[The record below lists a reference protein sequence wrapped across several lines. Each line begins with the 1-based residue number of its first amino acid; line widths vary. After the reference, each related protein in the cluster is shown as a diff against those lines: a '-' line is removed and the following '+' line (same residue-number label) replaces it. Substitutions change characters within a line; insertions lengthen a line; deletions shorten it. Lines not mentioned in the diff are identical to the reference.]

1 MARWEDGGV
10 MRTTVFRV
18 AGMDCAAE
26 EQLVRMRLDGV
37 EGIEAV
43 MVDLDGRTVAV
54 RHSGDA
60 ALIEEALD
68 GLDLDTTRVDG
79 IGASIGAAPAVVSV
93 ERRVLLAALAINAV
107 FFVAEFAAGLIAQ
120 SMGLL
125 GDSLDMLADAS
136 VYGLSLMAVSR
147 SSAHKKRLAAGS
159 GYLQF
164 GLAVVGL
171 VEVTRRFLTNETLP
185 DVRTMV
191 VVSLLA
197 LAANAVTLVILRR
210 AKSPEAHFQASWI
223 FTANDIKVNAL
234 VIVSAVIVAVTTSPI
249 PDLLAGAAIFLI
261 VANGARRILRL
272 AR

>member
-1 MARWEDGGV
+1 
-10 MRTTVFRV
+10 
-18 AGMDCAAE
+18 MDCAAE

-43 MVDLDGRTVAV
+43 MVDLDERTVAV
-54 RHSGDA
+54 RHSSDPV
-60 ALIEEALD
+60 LIKGALD
-68 GLDLDTTRVDG
+68 GLDLDTTQLG
-79 IGASIGAAPAVVSV
+79 GTGASVAGDQGVVSD
-93 ERRVLLAALAINAV
+93 ERKVLRAALIINAG
-107 FFVAEFAAGLIAQ
+107 FFVAEFAAGLIGR

-136 VYGLSLMAVSR
+136 VYALSLVAVGR
-147 SSAHKKRLAAGS
+147 STSHKKRLAAGS

-164 GLAVVGL
+164 GLAALGL
-171 VEVTRRFLTNETLP
+171 VEVTRRFLTNEALP
-185 DVRTMV
+185 DVRTMI

-197 LAANAVTLVILRR
+197 LAVNAVTLVILRT

-234 VIVSAVIVAVTTSPI
+234 VIVSAVIVAVTPSPI
-249 PDLLAGAAIFLI
+249 PDLLAGAAIFVI

>member
-1 MARWEDGGV
+1 MK
-10 MRTTVFRV
+10 TTVFRV

-43 MVDLDGRTVAV
+43 MVDLDERTVAV
-54 RHSGDA
+54 RHSSDP

-68 GLDLDTTRVDG
+68 GLDLDTTRLAG
-79 IGASIGAAPAVVSV
+79 TGASVADDQGVASD
-93 ERRVLLAALAINAV
+93 ERRVLQAALIINAG
-107 FFVAEFAAGLIAQ
+107 FFVGEFAAGVIAR

-136 VYGLSLMAVSR
+136 VYGLSLMAVGR

-185 DVRTMV
+185 DVRTMI

-197 LAANAVTLVILRR
+197 LAANAVTLVVLRR

-234 VIVSAVIVAVTTSPI
+234 VIVSAVFVALTSSPI

-272 AR
+272 VR

>member
-1 MARWEDGGV
+1 

-18 AGMDCAAE
+18 ARMDCAAE

-43 MVDLDGRTVAV
+43 IVNLDERTVAV
-54 RHSGDA
+54 RHSSDA

-68 GLDLDTTRVDG
+68 RLDLGTTRLTDT
-79 IGASIGAAPAVVSV
+79 GASVADDQSVVSD
-93 ERRVLLAALAINAV
+93 ERRILRAALIINAG
-107 FFVAEFAAGLIAQ
+107 FFVTEFGAGLIAR

-136 VYGLSLMAVSR
+136 VYSLSLMAVGR

-164 GLAVVGL
+164 GLATVGL
-171 VEVTRRFLTNETLP
+171 VEVIRRLLANETLP
-185 DVRTMV
+185 DVRTMI
-191 VVSLLA
+191 VVSVLA
-197 LAANAVTLVILRR
+197 LAANVVTLVILRK

-234 VIVSAVIVAVTTSPI
+234 VIVAAVIVALTGSPI
-249 PDLLAGAAIFLI
+249 PDLLAGAGIFLI

-272 AR
+272 VR